1 MAAFKDRF
9 NILFEESGLNQEE
22 FGRLFSITKDQVFN
36 WRNGRGEPDTETLKE
51 IADKSKVSILWL
63 VGKADNPTPS
73 SSKDKPYSY
82 DWLLNQYDEEGQK
95 KLLDYIEFLDAKH
108 KKDPKGGQ

>member
-1 MAAFKDRF
+1 MSKFKDRF
-9 NILFEESGLNQEE
+9 NVLFEESGLNQEE

-63 VGKADNPTPS
+63 VGKSDTRSAGDY
-73 SSKDKPYSY
+73 SKENLLAQFDKE
-82 DWLLNQYDEEGQK
+82 DQ
-95 KLLDYIEFLDAKH
+95 KLLIDYIEFLRNR
-108 KKDPKGGQ
+108 KK